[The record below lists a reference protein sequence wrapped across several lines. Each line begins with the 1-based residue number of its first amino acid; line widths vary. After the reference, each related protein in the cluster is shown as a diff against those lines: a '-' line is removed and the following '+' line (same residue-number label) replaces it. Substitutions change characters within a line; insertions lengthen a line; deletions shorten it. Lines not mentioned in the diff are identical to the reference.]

1 MAAALEHSRWYH
13 LGALASSMG
22 PSRLRPSV
30 KIASLMD
37 RETPRKFATT
47 PGTRDVLPPESTR
60 LLGVQDSIRERFGLF
75 GFREVLTPALE
86 YSEVIEEP
94 GLRDVSYKLFD
105 QDNQML
111 LLRPEMTTP
120 IARLVSQRLAGSPPP
135 HKLSYVLPAYRRAS
149 VGRGQSAELYQAG
162 VEVVGSSSPRED
174 ASTIALLVDVLQS
187 LGLRSPTDFAVVLGQ
202 SAFYAGYLRQ
212 AAPDAATAVTGAL
225 AAKDLVAVD
234 AISRD
239 LPADVASGVRGIP
252 RIVGPATD
260 ESIIEEAGGFA
271 VGEEAKGA
279 LENLR
284 EILRHLEAHG
294 ALGAVILDLGLSG
307 RHDYYTGAVYEA
319 YASGL
324 GFTVAN
330 GGRYD
335 NLLRRFGK
343 GLPATGFAIYLERL
357 LSVLPEEGQQPLLIL
372 VGGDVGGIEAAA
384 GLRRLGVPVLHLA
397 EDLPPEA
404 ALEYARSVD
413 AAWISYPAPGGVK
426 LATADPAGEFVF
438 MNPESVA
445 RTVLP

>member
-1 MAAALEHSRWYH
+1 
-13 LGALASSMG
+13 
-22 PSRLRPSV
+22 
-30 KIASLMD
+30 MD
-37 RETPRKFATT
+37 HKTPRKFATT

-60 LLGVQDSIRERFGLF
+60 LLDVQGMIRERFELF
-75 GFREVLTPALE
+75 GFREVLTPVLE
-86 YSEVIEEP
+86 YSEVIEEH

-120 IARLVSQRLAGSPPP
+120 IARLISQRLAGSPPP

-162 VEVVGSSSPRED
+162 VEVVGSASPRED

-187 LGLRSPTDFAVVLGQ
+187 LGLSAPSDFAVVLGQ
-202 SAFYAGYLRQ
+202 SAFYAGYLRHV
-212 AAPDAATAVTGAL
+212 APEAATAVTSAL

-234 AISRD
+234 DIARE
-239 LPADVASGVRGIP
+239 LPAAAGVRGIP

-260 ESIIEEAGGFA
+260 ESLLEEAERFA
-271 VGEEAKGA
+271 VGDEAREA

-294 ALGAVILDLGLSG
+294 ALGAVILDFGLSG

-319 YASGL
+319 YAAGL

-343 GLPATGFAIYLERL
+343 DLPATGFAIYLERL
-357 LSVLPEEGQQPLLIL
+357 LSVLPEKETQPLLVL
-372 VGGDVGGIEAAA
+372 VGGDIGGIEAAA
-384 GLRRLGVPVLHLA
+384 GLRRLGVPVLHLS

-404 ALEYARSVD
+404 AVEYARSVD
-413 AAWISYPAPGGVK
+413 AAWISYPATGGVK
-426 LATADPAGEFVF
+426 VAAVEPAGEFVF
-438 MNPESVA
+438 MSPESVT
-445 RTVLP
+445 RMVLP

>member
-1 MAAALEHSRWYH
+1 
-13 LGALASSMG
+13 MG
-22 PSRLRPSV
+22 PSWLHPSV

-47 PGTRDVLPPESTR
+47 SGTRDVLPPESTR
-60 LLGVQDSIRERFGLF
+60 LLGVQGRIRERFRLF

-86 YSEVIEEP
+86 YSEVIEEH

-120 IARLVSQRLAGSPPP
+120 IARLISQRLAGSPPP

-202 SAFYAGYLRQ
+202 SAFYAGYLRH

-234 AISRD
+234 AIARE
-239 LPADVASGVRGIP
+239 LPAGVASGVRGIP

-260 ESIIEEAGGFA
+260 ESIIEEAGRFA

-294 ALGAVILDLGLSG
+294 ALGAIILDLGLSG

-343 GLPATGFAIYLERL
+343 ELPATGFAIYLERL
-357 LSVLPEEGQQPLLIL
+357 LSVLPEEGQQPLLVL
-372 VGGDVGGIEAAA
+372 VGGDVGGIGAVA
-384 GLRRLGVPVLHLA
+384 GLRRLGVPVLHLS

-426 LATADPAGEFVF
+426 LATVDPAGEFVF
-438 MNPESVA
+438 MSPESAA

>member
-1 MAAALEHSRWYH
+1 
-13 LGALASSMG
+13 
-22 PSRLRPSV
+22 
-30 KIASLMD
+30 MD
-37 RETPRKFATT
+37 REPPRKFATT

-60 LLGVQDSIRERFGLF
+60 LLEVQGLIRDRFKLF

-86 YSEVIEEP
+86 YSEVIEEH

-120 IARLVSQRLAGSPPP
+120 IARVISQRLAGSPPP

-162 VEVVGSSSPRED
+162 VEVVGSASPRED

-187 LGLRSPTDFAVVLGQ
+187 LGLSAPSDFAVVLGQ
-202 SAFYAGYLRQ
+202 STFYSGYLRHVV
-212 AAPDAATAVTGAL
+212 PDAATAVTGAL

-234 AISRD
+234 DLAGE
-239 LPADVASGVRGIP
+239 LPADAAAGVRGIP
-252 RIVGPATD
+252 RIVGPAAD
-260 ESIIEEAGGFA
+260 ESLLEEAGRFV
-271 VGEEAKGA
+271 VGEQAREA

-294 ALGAVILDLGLSG
+294 VLGAVILDLGLSG
-307 RHDYYTGAVYEA
+307 RHEYYTGAVYEA
-319 YASGL
+319 YAAGL

-343 GLPATGFAIYLERL
+343 ELPATGFAIYLERL
-357 LSVLPEEGQQPLLIL
+357 LSVLPEKDPQPLLVL
-372 VGGDVGGIEAAA
+372 VGGDVSGIAAA
-384 GLRRLGVPVLHLA
+384 ARLRRLGVPVLHLS
-397 EDLPPEA
+397 EHLPPEA
-404 ALEYARSVD
+404 AVEYARSVE
-413 AAWISYPAPGGVK
+413 AAWISYPAAGGVK
-426 LATADPAGEFVF
+426 VATADPAGEFVF
-438 MNPESVA
+438 MSVESVA

>member
-1 MAAALEHSRWYH
+1 
-13 LGALASSMG
+13 
-22 PSRLRPSV
+22 
-30 KIASLMD
+30 MD
-37 RETPRKFATT
+37 RKTPRKFATT

-60 LLGVQDSIRERFGLF
+60 LLDVQERIRDRFELF

-86 YSEVIEEP
+86 YSEVIEEH

-120 IARLVSQRLAGSPPP
+120 IARLISQRLAGSPPP

-162 VEVVGSSSPRED
+162 VEVVGSASPRED

-187 LGLRSPTDFAVVLGQ
+187 LGLSAPSDFAVVLGQ
-202 SAFYAGYLRQ
+202 SAFYTGYLQ
-212 AAPDAATAVTGAL
+212 HVVPDAATAVTGAL

-234 AISRD
+234 DLAGE
-239 LPADVASGVRGIP
+239 LPADAAAGVRGIP
-252 RIVGPATD
+252 RIVGPAAD
-260 ESIIEEAGGFA
+260 ASLIDAAGRFA
-271 VGEEAKGA
+271 VGEQAREA

-307 RHDYYTGAVYEA
+307 RHEYYTGAVYEA
-319 YASGL
+319 YAAGL

-335 NLLRRFGK
+335 NLLGRFGK
-343 GLPATGFAIYLERL
+343 ELPATGFAIYLERL
-357 LSVLPEEGQQPLLIL
+357 LSVLPEEGPQPLLVL
-372 VGGDVGGIEAAA
+372 VGGDVGGIAAA
-384 GLRRLGVPVLHLA
+384 ASLRKLGVPVLHLA
-397 EDLPPEA
+397 EELPPEA
-404 ALEYARSVD
+404 AVEYARSVE
-413 AAWISYPAPGGVK
+413 AAWISYPATGGVK
-426 LATADPAGEFVF
+426 IATADATAEFVF
-438 MNPESVA
+438 MSPQSVA

>member
-1 MAAALEHSRWYH
+1 
-13 LGALASSMG
+13 
-22 PSRLRPSV
+22 
-30 KIASLMD
+30 MD
-37 RETPRKFATT
+37 HKTPRKFATT

-60 LLGVQDSIRERFGLF
+60 LLDVQGMIRERFELF
-75 GFREVLTPALE
+75 GFREVLTPVLE
-86 YSEVIEEP
+86 YSEVIEEH

-120 IARLVSQRLAGSPPP
+120 IARLISQRLAGSPPP

-162 VEVVGSSSPRED
+162 VEVVGSASPRED

-187 LGLRSPTDFAVVLGQ
+187 LGLSAPSDFAVVLGQ
-202 SAFYAGYLRQ
+202 SAFYAGYLRHV
-212 AAPDAATAVTGAL
+212 APEAATAVTSAL

-234 AISRD
+234 DIARE
-239 LPADVASGVRGIP
+239 LPAAAGVRGIP

-260 ESIIEEAGGFA
+260 ESLLGEAERFA
-271 VGEEAKGA
+271 VGDEAREA

-294 ALGAVILDLGLSG
+294 ALGAVILDFGLSG

-319 YASGL
+319 YAAGL

-343 GLPATGFAIYLERL
+343 DLPATGFAIYLERL
-357 LSVLPEEGQQPLLIL
+357 LSVLPEKETQPLLVL
-372 VGGDVGGIEAAA
+372 VGGDIGGIEAAA
-384 GLRRLGVPVLHLA
+384 GLRRLGVPVLHLS

-404 ALEYARSVD
+404 AVEYARCVD
-413 AAWISYPAPGGVK
+413 AAWISYPATGGVK
-426 LATADPAGEFVF
+426 VAAVEPAGEFVF
-438 MNPESVA
+438 MSPESVA
-445 RTVLP
+445 RMVLP

>member
-1 MAAALEHSRWYH
+1 
-13 LGALASSMG
+13 
-22 PSRLRPSV
+22 
-30 KIASLMD
+30 MD

-60 LLGVQDSIRERFGLF
+60 LLDVQGMIRERFELF
-75 GFREVLTPALE
+75 GFREVLTPVLE
-86 YSEVIEEP
+86 YSEVIEEH

-120 IARLVSQRLAGSPPP
+120 IARLISQRLAGSPPP

-162 VEVVGSSSPRED
+162 VEVVGSASPRED

-187 LGLRSPTDFAVVLGQ
+187 LGLGAPSDFAVVLGQ
-202 SAFYAGYLRQ
+202 SAFYAGYLRH
-212 AAPDAATAVTGAL
+212 AAPETATAVTGAL

-234 AISRD
+234 EIAGE
-239 LPADVASGVRGIP
+239 LPADAAAGVRGIP
-252 RIVGPATD
+252 RIVGPATE
-260 ESIIEEAGGFA
+260 ESLLEEAGRFA
-271 VGEEAKGA
+271 VSEEAGEA

-319 YASGL
+319 YAAGL

-343 GLPATGFAIYLERL
+343 ELPATGFAIYLERL
-357 LSVLPEEGQQPLLIL
+357 LSVLPEKEPQPLLVL
-372 VGGDVGGIEAAA
+372 VGGDVDGIEAAA
-384 GLRRLGVPVLHLA
+384 GLRRLGVPVLHLS

-404 ALEYARSVD
+404 AVEYARSVE
-413 AAWISYPAPGGVK
+413 AAWISYPATGGVK
-426 LATADPAGEFVF
+426 VATSDPAGEFVF
-438 MNPESVA
+438 MSPESVA
-445 RTVLP
+445 RTVLA